1 MNLDKEK
8 FESTDLW
15 EKVITQ
21 TNHAINC
28 GALQSIVTNNE
39 FIEDTNIKFLVKIL
53 DNFAQ
58 KENLQQQ
65 ETQQKTEKKVDPFL
79 PYEKDLFVTNL
90 SDTHLCLLNKYNVF
104 DYHLL
109 ITTRVFKEQQS
120 WLDLN
125 DFAALYQCLL
135 HINGLGFYNS
145 GRLSGASQHHKHLQL
160 VPFPLSHEVDK
171 IPIESIIK
179 EIDFQDNIG
188 CLSNFNFSHAL
199 TKINLANEKTH
210 SQNSL
215 IMLENYQKLLMAIN
229 LSLHQEKPTVDYNLL
244 VTREWMMIIERS
256 QASYESI
263 PVNSLGFAGTF
274 LVKNQKQMEQLKELT
289 PLRILHNVAKNQ
301 EQSMYFRA

>member
-1 MNLDKEK
+1 MNLDKDK

-28 GALQSIVTNNE
+28 GALQSIVTNHE

-53 DNFAQ
+53 DNFSQ
-58 KENLQQQ
+58 KENLQKQ
-65 ETQQKTEKKVDPFL
+65 ETQQRKKIEKKVDPFL

-109 ITTRVFKEQQS
+109 ITTRVFEEQQS
-120 WLDLN
+120 WLDFN

-145 GRLSGASQHHKHLQL
+145 GRLSGASQQHKHLQL
-160 VPFPLSHEVDK
+160 VPFPLSSEVEK

-179 EIDFQDNIG
+179 DIYFQDNIG
-188 CLSNFNFSHAL
+188 CLSDFNFSHAL
-199 TKINLANEKTH
+199 TKINLANEKKH
-210 SQNSL
+210 SQNAL

-229 LSLHQEKPTVDYNLL
+229 LSLHHEKPTVDYNLL

-256 QASYESI
+256 QASYKSI

-274 LVKNQKQMEQLKELT
+274 FVKNQKQMEQLKELT
-289 PLRILHNVAKNQ
+289 PLRILQNVSKNK
-301 EQSMYFRA
+301 E